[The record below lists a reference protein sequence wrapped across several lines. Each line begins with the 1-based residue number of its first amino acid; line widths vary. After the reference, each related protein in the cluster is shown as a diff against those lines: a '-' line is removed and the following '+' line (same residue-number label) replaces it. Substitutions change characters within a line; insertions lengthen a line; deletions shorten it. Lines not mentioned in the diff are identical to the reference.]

1 MKNEERT
8 DKLSEIY
15 KKINSLDDEIPVE
28 LMEKMMLYGQALEI
42 IGRLHAEAVRDWKL
56 AEAMRREKIAESI
69 IYAKSKFKTAKDR
82 EAAAEVVGAE
92 TRRKEA
98 IAEAEAQRW
107 KNAYQSTLEIINILK
122 KKYEHLKEV
131 ANGGI

>member
-1 MKNEERT
+1 MNNDRAE
-8 DKLSEIY
+8 KLSQIY
-15 KKINSLDDEIPVE
+15 KKINALDDEIPLE

-42 IGRLHAEAVRDWKL
+42 IGRLHAEAVRNWKL
-56 AEAMRREKIAESI
+56 AEAKRRETIAESI
-69 IYAKSKFKTAKDR
+69 IYAKTKFKTTKEK

-92 TRRKEA
+92 ARRKEA
-98 IAEAEAQRW
+98 IAEAESQRW